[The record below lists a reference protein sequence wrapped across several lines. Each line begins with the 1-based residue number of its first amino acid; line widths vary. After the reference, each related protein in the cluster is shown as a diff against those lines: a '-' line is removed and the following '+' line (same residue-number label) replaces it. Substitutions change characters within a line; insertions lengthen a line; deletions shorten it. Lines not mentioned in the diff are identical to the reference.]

1 MSKMNV
7 MKNIQEMKGKIN
19 PNYDMSIE
27 NIQTLVN
34 NSDEGFDLVSNA
46 FTFGYIQGMKA
57 QKAKDRKKK
66 AWSYLFYSLVGARL
80 WKEYANTS
88 IWLLNYQ
95 KRKKLPKKETS
106 HIKETSHKER
116 IIT

>member
-7 MKNIQEMKGKIN
+7 MKKIQEMRGKIN
-19 PNYDMSIE
+19 PYYDMSIE

-34 NSDEGFDLVSNA
+34 NSDEGLDLVSNA

-66 AWSYLFYSLVGARL
+66 A
-80 WKEYANTS
+80 
-88 IWLLNYQ
+88 
-95 KRKKLPKKETS
+95 
-106 HIKETSHKER
+106 
-116 IIT
+116 

>member
-7 MKNIQEMKGKIN
+7 MKKIQEARGGIN
-19 PNYDMSIE
+19 SYYDMDVEDMKKIS
-27 NIQTLVN
+27 N
-34 NSDEGFDLVSNA
+34 NSHDRFSLILNA

-80 WKEYANTS
+80 
-88 IWLLNYQ
+88 
-95 KRKKLPKKETS
+95 
-106 HIKETSHKER
+106 
-116 IIT
+116 

>member
-34 NSDEGFDLVSNA
+34 TV
-46 FTFGYIQGMKA
+46 MKA
-57 QKAKDRKKK
+57 
-66 AWSYLFYSLVGARL
+66 L
-80 WKEYANTS
+80 T
-88 IWLLNYQ
+88 
-95 KRKKLPKKETS
+95 
-106 HIKETSHKER
+106 
-116 IIT
+116 

>member
-7 MKNIQEMKGKIN
+7 MKKIQEMRGKIN
-19 PNYDMSIE
+19 IYYDMDVEDMEKIS
-27 NIQTLVN
+27 N
-34 NSDEGFDLVSNA
+34 NSHDRFSLISNA

-80 WKEYANTS
+80 
-88 IWLLNYQ
+88 
-95 KRKKLPKKETS
+95 
-106 HIKETSHKER
+106 
-116 IIT
+116 